1 MLICIMDF
9 LLLNYPF
16 VLMLYS
22 KLQYTCSIMRL
33 FSCKIP
39 RTWAG
44 LMHSIIW
51 KVQGI
56 FDVRLGNI
64 VCFSTI
70 LPGNYAV
77 SKIIV
82 YFFLFFLIFF
92 PIFMCT
98 YLWVLVCK
106 YDGIVILN
114 KICWN
119 YIYLQSNY
127 TFRHGPHYKELPI
140 VLSVFRLYDLLS
152 R

>member
-1 MLICIMDF
+1 MDF

-44 LMHSIIW
+44 LMYSIIW
-51 KVQGI
+51 KVQGT

-82 YFFLFFLIFF
+82 YFFPDFF
-92 PIFMCT
+92 PHIHV
-98 YLWVLVCK
+98 YL
-106 YDGIVILN
+106 
-114 KICWN
+114 
-119 YIYLQSNY
+119 S
-127 TFRHGPHYKELPI
+127 
-140 VLSVFRLYDLLS
+140 LSIS
-152 R
+152 M